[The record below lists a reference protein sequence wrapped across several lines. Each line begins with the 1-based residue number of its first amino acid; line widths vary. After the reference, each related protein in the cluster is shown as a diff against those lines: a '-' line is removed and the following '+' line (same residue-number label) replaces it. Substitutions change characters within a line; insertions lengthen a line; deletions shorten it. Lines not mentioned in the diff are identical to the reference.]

1 MLATYHDWIHRE
13 NSSLVY
19 KRSGTEKI
27 KFETDE
33 VFLMEELL
41 IRLESC
47 LILIPEYDT
56 EANQSLTPNFRKIAT
71 LQAIKASIFTTIKTW
86 LKVEPDIWTKEN
98 SNENERLTV
107 LINKKLKS
115 LLNLLSKEELTE
127 LQKINETVNSMKSVS
142 FDDTIL
148 CYGYF
153 NYESDILNHSG
164 RDIKFIIDIFLFKL
178 SRWR

>member
-1 MLATYHDWIHRE
+1 MLATYHDWIHRK
-13 NSSLVY
+13 NSTLVY
-19 KRSGTEKI
+19 KRSRTEQI

-33 VFLMEELL
+33 VFLVEELL

-56 EANQSLTPNFRKIAT
+56 EANQSLTPNFRKIAI
-71 LQAIKASIFTTIKTW
+71 LQAIKASIFTVIKTW

-98 SNENERLTV
+98 SNANERLAV

-127 LQKINETVNSMKSVS
+127 LQKINETVNAMKSVS

-164 RDIKFIIDIFLFKL
+164 RDISLASD
-178 SRWR
+178 SESG